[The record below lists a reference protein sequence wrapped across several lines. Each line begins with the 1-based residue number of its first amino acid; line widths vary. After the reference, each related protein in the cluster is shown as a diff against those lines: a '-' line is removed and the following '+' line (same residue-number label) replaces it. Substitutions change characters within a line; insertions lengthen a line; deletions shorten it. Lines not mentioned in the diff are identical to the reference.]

1 MNATPLHK
9 GFLRLSTVPTRIEQF
24 GISLFRPGRFG
35 RQVATLAGG
44 TAVSQAIILASAP
57 LLTRLYSPEAFGMVG
72 AFLSLHAILLT
83 TMCGGYEFATPI
95 AEEDVTAANLTTLC
109 GVVALVMGTVFSL
122 VLWQGGDWL
131 VSGSREFSLKPYLW
145 LFPPV
150 LLIGALLNAIHY
162 WSLRERAYAQVS
174 QARIA
179 QSISRALTQGGL
191 GVAWASPFGL
201 IFGEALGMLL
211 SFGLLGRRAWRE
223 SAHGFQRVSWAGMR
237 EAAYRYIKFPLLTMP
252 GALVGG
258 LATGL
263 PCILLPILYSPLEA
277 GLFFVAR
284 RFAFAPTTLIS
295 CAVGNVFFVELAA
308 GKRDRQ
314 RTMRQ
319 FLRLTAVLTALA
331 LAGALVLCTAPAWAA
346 LLFGPGWD
354 LAGWI
359 LLAVTPMLVG
369 WFVVT
374 PLYRVYYVFEK
385 QQVLTGLELV
395 RLVLTAYVLLA
406 GAAAGQSVVTVVW
419 WLSWGMFFLS
429 CLHWAVMLSILQR
442 ANKVP
447 TQ

>member
-1 MNATPLHK
+1 M
-9 GFLRLSTVPTRIEQF
+9 STVPTRIEQF
-24 GISLFRPGRFG
+24 GLNLFRPGQFG

-57 LLTRLYSPEAFGMVG
+57 LLTRLYSPEAFGIVG

-83 TMCGGYEFATPI
+83 TMCGGYEFATPV
-95 AEEDVTAANLTTLC
+95 AEDDVTAANVTTLC
-109 GVVALVMGTVFSL
+109 GMVALVMGTVFSL
-122 VLWQGGDWL
+122 VVWQGGDWL
-131 VSGSREFSLKPYLW
+131 VSWSRDFSLKPYLW

-150 LLIGALLNAIHY
+150 LLIGALSNAIHY
-162 WSLRERAYAQVS
+162 WSLREKAYAQVS
-174 QARIA
+174 QARVA

-191 GVAWASPFGL
+191 GLAWANPFGL
-201 IFGEALGMLL
+201 IFGEALGMFL
-211 SFGLLGRRAWRE
+211 SAGMLGRRAWRE
-223 SAHGFQRVSWAGMR
+223 SARGFQLVSWSGIRNSAR
-237 EAAYRYIKFPLLTMP
+237 RYVKFPLLTMP
-252 GALVGG
+252 GQLVGG

-308 GKRDRQ
+308 GKRDKQ
-314 RTMRQ
+314 RTLRQ

-346 LLFGPGWD
+346 LLFGAQWD

-359 LLAVTPMLVG
+359 LMAVAPMLVS

-374 PLYRVYYVFEK
+374 PLHRVYYVFEK
-385 QQVLTGLELV
+385 QQVLTVLEFV
-395 RLVLTAYVLLA
+395 RLVLTAGVILA
-406 GAAAGQSVVTVVW
+406 GAAAGLSVVAVVW
-419 WLSWGMFFLS
+419 WLSWGMFFLY
-429 CLHWAVMLSILQR
+429 CLHWALMLSILQR
-442 ANKVP
+442 TDNPASH
-447 TQ
+447 